1 MKKNFYLL
9 LAFFSINAKA
19 MELPGQPDWEDS
31 LFDLLEKAEKE
42 GALCTFESL
51 LTETPYIGPTDAHK
65 YAYES
70 STDKPQTL
78 PLLTVPAQE
87 TVPTERTETTCGIL
101 DLKKDDGSIDILSS
115 FGQSAGHKIPKKSQL
130 SCPVCNKSC
139 LCSEMLKDH
148 ILYLHNDEHPYACT
162 KSDCLFKAKSSSQ
175 FQTHMRKAHQS
186 REKPTLA
193 SYKYAAAILAPFLS
207 HWEHQCARC
216 NALFETKNGLSR
228 HGRSCKE

>member
-1 MKKNFYLL
+1 MKKNFSLL
-9 LAFFSINAKA
+9 LAFFLINAKA

-51 LTETPYIGPTDAHK
+51 LTETPCVAPTDAHK
-65 YAYES
+65 YALERS
-70 STDKPQTL
+70 IDKVETL

-87 TVPTERTETTCGIL
+87 TVPTAQTETTWGIL
-101 DLKKDDGSIDILSS
+101 DLKKDDEPIDILSS
-115 FGQSAGHKIPKKSQL
+115 SGLSAAHKIPKKSQL
-130 SCPVCNKSC
+130 SCPVCNKAC

-175 FQTHMRKAHQS
+175 FQTHMRTVHQS
-186 REKPTLA
+186 REKPTRA
-193 SYKYAAAILAPFLS
+193 SYQYAAAILAPFFS
-207 HWEHQCARC
+207 HWEYEMRSMQCA
-216 NALFETKNGLSR
+216 F
-228 HGRSCKE
+228 

>member
-1 MKKNFYLL
+1 
-9 LAFFSINAKA
+9 
-19 MELPGQPDWEDS
+19 MENPCAGQAD
-31 LFDLLEKAEKE
+31 
-42 GALCTFESL
+42 TQ
-51 LTETPYIGPTDAHK
+51 K
-65 YAYES
+65 YAFES
-70 STDKPQTL
+70 STEEKAVVL
-78 PLLTVPAQE
+78 PFSVPVPD
-87 TVPTERTETTCGIL
+87 TVPTERTETTWGIL
-101 DLKKDDGSIDILSS
+101 DLKKDDGSTDILSS
-115 FGQSAGHKIPKKSQL
+115 SCLSAAHKILKKSQL
-130 SCPVCNKSC
+130 SCPVCNKAC

-216 NALFETKNGLSR
+216 NALFETKNGLVR